1 MFDSGVGLPA
11 LGAAQLAGLIE
22 QNHAELKAR
31 ECRMLQLACAWAD
44 AHYLDSG
51 STEYQPVIQRACAW
65 GGEGTP
71 EVSEYCAAEL
81 GALQGTGI
89 AAARA
94 LIADAL
100 DLRYRLP
107 RLWNRVLT
115 GGVRAWQARK
125 IAEQTRPLTWQACA
139 DVDHAL
145 GDFVD
150 MMPWPR
156 FATLLSAAILQADP
170 ALAAERAERARS
182 TQDVFSFDSEDG
194 LKTIIA
200 KAAAGDAIWFMA
212 TVNRI
217 ADILAAEGD
226 TDPIGARRARAIGIL
241 AQPAEALRL
250 LIQHQHDSTDQP
262 NQSTEPT
269 EPDATHQEESEPDAR
284 RKSEPDARREDKRVP
299 DARHQDESEPGAR
312 HQDEDESDIACED
325 EPGCEP
331 GVVPEAD
338 DHRSLSMTVPPGF
351 EAKAAR
357 PRVVLHFHLAEA
369 ALRTGHAIVRPEDG
383 DPLTLHQLVE
393 FLRRSRCQVRIQP
406 VLNPTAVAPVDGYEI
421 PEQLRAAVRALQVA
435 DVFPFG
441 TCLSENMDLDHTERY
456 VPIDYGGPPGQ
467 TRLGNLGPMPRPG
480 HRAVTHGGWQKHQPE
495 SGYFVH
501 RSPIGYV
508 YLVTNQGTLALG
520 RTDFSNTVWEAS
532 MPKPAAI
539 PA

>member
-1 MFDSGVGLPA
+1 MFDSGVELPA

-22 QNHAELKAR
+22 QNHTELKTR

-51 STEYQPVIQRACAW
+51 STEYQPLIQRACAW

-145 GDFVD
+145 SDFVD

-156 FATLLSAAILQADP
+156 FAKILSAAILQADP
-170 ALAAERAERARS
+170 AAAAERAERARA

-250 LIQHQHDSTDQP
+250 LIEHQHDPDQAAKSNEPGETATAADPKKP
-262 NQSTEPT
+262 NESAEPREPTKSGEPT
-269 EPDATHQEESEPDAR
+269 ESGEPTDTVDDAMPEPEAEEAAPEA
-284 RKSEPDARREDKRVP
+284 
-299 DARHQDESEPGAR
+299 
-312 HQDEDESDIACED
+312 
-325 EPGCEP
+325 
-331 GVVPEAD
+331 EAD
-338 DHRSLSMTVPPGF
+338 DHQSLSMTVPPGF

-369 ALRTGHAIVRPEDG
+369 ALRTGQAIVRPENG
-383 DPLTLHQLVE
+383 GPITLHQLME
-393 FLRRSRCQVRIQP
+393 FLGRSRCQVRIQP
-406 VLNPTAVAPVDGYEI
+406 VLNPTAIAAVDSYEI
-421 PEQLRAAVRALQVA
+421 PAQLRAAVRALQVA

-456 VPIDYGGPPGQ
+456 VPMDYGGPPGQ
-467 TRLGNLGPMPRPG
+467 TRLGNLGPIARAG

-508 YLVTNQGTLALG
+508 YSPSAAPTSAMPSGKPQTRNQPP
-520 RTDFSNTVWEAS
+520 SPPS
-532 MPKPAAI
+532 S
-539 PA
+539 